1 MIYCIKL
8 INNKDVMKSRIFF
21 IITLLTF
28 SIHTI
33 KTMDVPLQLNISLK
47 LIDIYKVYEESKNDQ
62 NNQYATWFLF
72 YLLEMRFTQ
81 DAICVASNN
90 ERIRLFNLFAKQIKL
105 PFPDY
110 LNLEQSLNAKC
121 QAILY
126 INSKVLPP
134 VENLITF
141 VETIFNNNVRVS
153 FIESFSCFL
162 MQTSVLEQEYPEDII
177 SSNNLFYSSKYS
189 QRNFKI
195 INSTN

>member
-1 MIYCIKL
+1 
-8 INNKDVMKSRIFF
+8 
-21 IITLLTF
+21 
-28 SIHTI
+28 
-33 KTMDVPLQLNISLK
+33 MDVPLQLNISLK